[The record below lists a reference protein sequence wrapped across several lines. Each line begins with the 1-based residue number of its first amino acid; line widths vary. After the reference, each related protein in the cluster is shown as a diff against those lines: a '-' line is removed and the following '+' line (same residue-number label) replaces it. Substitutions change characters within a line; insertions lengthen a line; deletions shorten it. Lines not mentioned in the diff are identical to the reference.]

1 MVSKLWSNRF
11 LETNDIHGFFPN
23 IFFKLGAPTRVA
35 EATDVPKKRTHLDDA
50 IAQAHPP

>member
-1 MVSKLWSNRF
+1 MVPKLCSNRF
-11 LETNDIHGFFPN
+11 LEPDDIDGFFPN
-23 IFFKLGAPTRVA
+23 ILFKLGAPPCVT